1 MWFCAQSQSDSLLIE
16 TILISSSPVV
26 PVLVSVCIWSGAPCL
41 RHHMV
46 CFLSRSQVK
55 TRAFFYTVELGD
67 RIFTLLSPP
76 AWYSPSSH
84 YITST
89 RYRPPSIRQLFL
101 RQHQPRPPPKAKR
114 RTDVSSCIRQPI
126 KSRCWWAAHQSRR
139 IFVMS
144 FYRIWKMLYRYIFY
158 PDLQFDSCR
167 NCPHSTDKLSALFK
181 WLLRDSDVSCYLKS
195 PQPVVFFFFLLCLFV

>member
-1 MWFCAQSQSDSLLIE
+1 MCLCLSLFA
-16 TILISSSPVV
+16 SG
-26 PVLVSVCIWSGAPCL
+26 LVHRVCVTTWYVFSLDPKWKL
-41 RHHMV
+41 EH
-46 CFLSRSQVK
+46 
-55 TRAFFYTVELGD
+55 FFYTVELGD

-126 KSRCWWAAHQSRR
+126 ISRCWWAAHQSRR

-195 PQPVVFFFFLLCLFV
+195 PQPVVFFFFSSMPFCLIHFVIKFCKGLYSGSTE